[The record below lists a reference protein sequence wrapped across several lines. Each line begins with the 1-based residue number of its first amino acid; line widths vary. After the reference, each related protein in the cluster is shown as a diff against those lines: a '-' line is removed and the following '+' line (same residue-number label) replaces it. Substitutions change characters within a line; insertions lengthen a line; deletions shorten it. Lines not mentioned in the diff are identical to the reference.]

1 MTATAAG
8 PLVGPPGRD
17 EAGASAPVR
26 SVQTTWLFTL
36 GSIVFFTVFLYACIG
51 MIVLQEFTEARSA
64 PAAALLI
71 LTLLAAAVNVRYC
84 WFLRVGRGGGLPHAA
99 WTLALL
105 APAASV
111 WLLGLVTPGAALLG
125 AIPLWMALCLVAC
138 VLPKR
143 ERWRLL
149 AVGAALLVV
158 HPFISDALLGSSVL
172 FTDRYSS
179 WLLAVYV
186 FALPVMLLSS
196 LWWWEIVVMLDR
208 NRHTAGEL
216 AVARERLRF
225 AADLHDIQG
234 HHLQVIALKSELAER
249 LLGVDAEAAR
259 VHVHETRLIATRAME
274 ETRSL
279 VAGYREVALD
289 DELENAR
296 EVLTASGAEC
306 LLDLDPLP
314 AGTDL
319 RRALA
324 MTVREATTN
333 ILRHSEAT
341 RATIRFRAT
350 ADAYTLEISNDGVA
364 GGPAAGR
371 TGSGLA
377 GLRERLAPVGGGLE
391 ASLDADAGQFT
402 LTVCVPT
409 RVGARA

>member
-1 MTATAAG
+1 MTAT
-8 PLVGPPGRD
+8 PT
-17 EAGASAPVR
+17 PVR

-36 GSIVFFTVFLYACIG
+36 GSMVFFTVFLYACVA
-51 MIVLQEFTEARSA
+51 MILLADFAATGGALDAVLLVLCLA
-64 PAAALLI
+64 
-71 LTLLAAAVNVRYC
+71 AAAVNVRYC
-84 WFLRVGRGGGLPHAA
+84 WFLRVGRGGGMPRTA

-105 APAASV
+105 APAAFV
-111 WLLGLVTPGAALLG
+111 WVIALFSSNAALLG
-125 AIPLWMALCLVAC
+125 AIPLWMALCLIAC
-138 VLPKR
+138 LLPKR
-143 ERWRLL
+143 PRWLL
-149 AVGAALLVV
+149 LTGGVGLIAV
-158 HPFISDALLGSSVL
+158 HPFLSDAITGSTVD
-172 FTDRYSS
+172 FTDRYSA

-186 FALPVMLLSS
+186 VALPVMLLSS

-208 NRHTAGEL
+208 NRHTAAEL

-249 LLGVDAEAAR
+249 LLTVDAEAAR
-259 VHVHETRLIATRAME
+259 VHVHETRMIAKQALE

-289 DELENAR
+289 DELQNAR
-296 EVLTASGAEC
+296 EVLTAAGATC
-306 LLDLDPLP
+306 TLDVDPLP

-333 ILRHSEAT
+333 ILRHSEAG
-341 RATIRFRAT
+341 RVGIRFRST
-350 ADAYTLEISNDGVA
+350 AEAYTLEIGNDGVGA
-364 GGPAAGR
+364 VSSPG
-371 TGSGLA
+371 TSGSGLA
-377 GLRERLAPVGGGLE
+377 GLRERLLPVGGELE
-391 ASLDADAGQFT
+391 TSFDPDAGQFT